1 MLLNSTAAAWT
12 ASPLDTC
19 LDRLGVCEGTV
30 SVCES
35 RNSILEAE
43 LVLLRHLYV
52 IIAMACTIGRPGGHH
67 CIAPLLACQSGGC
80 GGGVSPRPLPRLC
93 VAPHLEGGSLA
104 LRPCVRSARGSSGC
118 RGDGGRCRQDGR
130 QSRSAGGSPVRL
142 HPSSS
147 CCGPHLPQPTVWSCV
162 RSSA

>member
-19 LDRLGVCEGTV
+19 LDR
-30 SVCES
+30 
-35 RNSILEAE
+35 
-43 LVLLRHLYV
+43 HV

-80 GGGVSPRPLPRLC
+80 GGGISPRPLPRLC

-104 LRPCVRSARGSSGC
+104 LRPCVWSARGSSGC
-118 RGDGGRCRQDGR
+118 RGDSGRCRQDGR
-130 QSRSAGGSPVRL
+130 QSQSAGGSLVRL

-147 CCGPHLPQPTVWSCV
+147 CCSPHLPQPTVWSCV
-162 RSSA
+162 RSSAWGGVPWCRRLSSPGPDPVCL